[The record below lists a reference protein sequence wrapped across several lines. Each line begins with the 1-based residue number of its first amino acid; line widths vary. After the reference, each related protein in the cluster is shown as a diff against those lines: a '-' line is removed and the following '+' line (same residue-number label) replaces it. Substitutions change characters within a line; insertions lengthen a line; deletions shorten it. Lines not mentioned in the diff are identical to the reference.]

1 MGYKCKICG
10 INDVEHMGDIC
21 ELCAVGQDPYAISMM
36 KQTQKASGEAVVDET
51 NSSSY
56 ASGSGR
62 SRKILINGGSAVV
75 NTDPYGNDITVQNQ
89 DDSVQVYQAGQIPD
103 IKTGN
108 ISQTSTVQGSQAASA
123 KGNQPIVSGIS
134 KNISV
139 DTQKKAFLTKWFRA
153 LFTGIPFTLGN
164 EVTMFQVFPDYSG
177 TALNAMGYACDQVI
191 VYGKLNAGAV
201 SENNSIEVYGHR
213 DSNNNVVA
221 KTIKNTASGTTI
233 TPDGMISPILVWII
247 TLMMAALI
255 AGVCM
260 SLGVEGIVWVIV
272 LIICFMNLPL
282 ILKIIGVIFGFIF
295 SVLRK

>member
-1 MGYKCKICG
+1 
-10 INDVEHMGDIC
+10 
-21 ELCAVGQDPYAISMM
+21 
-36 KQTQKASGEAVVDET
+36 
-51 NSSSY
+51 
-56 ASGSGR
+56 
-62 SRKILINGGSAVV
+62 
-75 NTDPYGNDITVQNQ
+75 
-89 DDSVQVYQAGQIPD
+89 
-103 IKTGN
+103 
-108 ISQTSTVQGSQAASA
+108 
-123 KGNQPIVSGIS
+123 
-134 KNISV
+134 
-139 DTQKKAFLTKWFRA
+139 
-153 LFTGIPFTLGN
+153 
-164 EVTMFQVFPDYSG
+164 MFQVFPDYSG

-233 TPDGMISPILVWII
+233 TPDGVISPILVWII
-247 TLMMAALI
+247 TLMMAALVV
-255 AGVCM
+255 GVCM